1 MERPVPFLR
10 LPATGEIRL
19 ADLHDHLTQ
28 LGLSRDLESHLRPFV
43 QVRLARG
50 GLLSGYREELDR
62 IAEGFPVRI
71 VEARVQPIAGVAA
84 QLDAVADSFTQLAD
98 RNPEEM
104 FKLAFL
110 KKFNAE
116 PTVAH
121 LDVFHR
127 VQAEV

>member
-1 MERPVPFLR
+1 
-10 LPATGEIRL
+10 
-19 ADLHDHLTQ
+19 
-28 LGLSRDLESHLRPFV
+28 
-43 QVRLARG
+43 
-50 GLLSGYREELDR
+50 
-62 IAEGFPVRI
+62 
-71 VEARVQPIAGVAA
+71 
-84 QLDAVADSFTQLAD
+84 
-98 RNPEEM
+98 M